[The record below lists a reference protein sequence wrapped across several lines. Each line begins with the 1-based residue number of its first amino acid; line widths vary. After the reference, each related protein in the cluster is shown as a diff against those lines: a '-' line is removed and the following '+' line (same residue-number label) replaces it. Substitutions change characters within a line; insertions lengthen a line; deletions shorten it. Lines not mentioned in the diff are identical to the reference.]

1 MDRALERSDTPQ
13 TQSKCSQYWQSTRVF
28 ATQDEA
34 EGEEEEEAAPARE
47 ALKYEENGA
56 VKKAALRS
64 ENEAARNADIER
76 SAPPFPQAVCG
87 GLFGVRRCVW
97 SVWRAQRGQ
106 SLVQTVT
113 PDVRALGLCRLDPQ
127 LFNLLLCRLS

>member
-1 MDRALERSDTPQ
+1 M
-13 TQSKCSQYWQSTRVF
+13 F

-47 ALKYEENGA
+47 VLKYEGNGA

-76 SAPPFPQAVCG
+76 SVPPLPQAVCV
-87 GLFGVRRCVW
+87 GLFAGRRCVW
-97 SVWRAQRGQ
+97 IVERAQRGQ
-106 SLVQTVT
+106 SPVQTVA
-113 PDVRALGLCRLDPQ
+113 PGVRALGLCRLDPA
-127 LFNLLLCRLS
+127 LVMPC

>member
-1 MDRALERSDTPQ
+1 MQWTDEALERSDTPQ

-64 ENEAARNADIER
+64 ENETARNADIER
-76 SAPPFPQAVCG
+76 SVPPLPQALCMG
-87 GLFGVRRCVW
+87 PFGLRRCVW
-97 SVWRAQRGQ
+97 SVGRAPRGQ
-106 SLVQTVT
+106 PLIQTVK
-113 PDVRALGLCRLDPQ
+113 PDVWALGLCRLDPA
-127 LFNLLLCRLS
+127 LVNL

>member
-1 MDRALERSDTPQ
+1 M
-13 TQSKCSQYWQSTRVF
+13 F

-34 EGEEEEEAAPARE
+34 EGEEEEDAAPARE

-76 SAPPFPQAVCG
+76 SVPPLPQAVFV

-97 SVWRAQRGQ
+97 SVGRAQRGQ

-113 PDVRALGLCRLDPQ
+113 PDIRPLGLCRLDPA
-127 LFNLLLCRLS
+127 LVKL